1 MLCLEKLKGVVLQK
15 QRQTNKL
22 APPLLVNSDAFTNYA
37 DQASTEFT
45 RRGGWGVR
53 SFRSLRGRRLLC
65 SRSRQDFGSLTSRLS
80 NLLTR
85 SATKCRSPRS
95 CPLSPQIRATLE
107 TSGES
112 PRPNWRGEGELKF
125 WWRQNGLLVALLLAV
140 TCFSGCSQAP
150 TGENVTKAEPQSPE
164 AASIKPEVL
173 FDGKTLDRW
182 ELTSF
187 GGEGDCY
194 VEGGAI
200 VLTAGDPITAIN
212 LPEEYDLPTDNYE
225 LLVEAKRVEGTDF
238 FATVTFPVGDSFCSL
253 VVGGWAGTLIGLSS
267 VDGEDASTNET
278 RSLKNFEDDRWYRIR
293 LRVAEDNISAWIDD
307 ERVVDLNT
315 VDRKI
320 SLRGEM
326 IPCRPLG
333 IASFITTAAIRKVEL
348 RRLENKTDANEADD
362 K

>member
-1 MLCLEKLKGVVLQK
+1 M
-15 QRQTNKL
+15 
-22 APPLLVNSDAFTNYA
+22 
-37 DQASTEFT
+37 
-45 RRGGWGVR
+45 
-53 SFRSLRGRRLLC
+53 
-65 SRSRQDFGSLTSRLS
+65 
-80 NLLTR
+80 
-85 SATKCRSPRS
+85 
-95 CPLSPQIRATLE
+95 
-107 TSGES
+107 
-112 PRPNWRGEGELKF
+112 
-125 WWRQNGLLVALLLAV
+125 LVALLLAV

-164 AASIKPEVL
+164 AVSVKPEVL

-194 VEGGAI
+194 VEDGAI

-278 RSLKNFEDDRWYRIR
+278 RTLKNFEDDRWYRIR
-293 LRVAEDNISAWIDD
+293 VRVAKDNISAWIDD
-307 ERVVDLNT
+307 ERVADLNT
-315 VDRKI
+315 VGRKI

-333 IASFITTAAIRKVEL
+333 ICLLYTSPSPRD
-348 RRLENKTDANEADD
+348 RG
-362 K
+362 